1 MIIERL
7 LDTALFAALGRR
19 LEKQRAR
26 APEHGL
32 ISITLDLGPCGE
44 DWLTS
49 DIARADVF
57 YWAQPSSV
65 ERSDDKHSEKKSGDY
80 RLALGRAMVF
90 ATQGAARF
98 SALQAAFSGLQP
110 VWRDDDSQQTGV
122 AAAAHIGFAFEDEGQ
137 ADLPNAQLC
146 VPAILLQNR
155 AGRGTATFSC
165 AVRDADNALARWR
178 AELQNS
184 LPASH
189 AAKRTSR
196 RLLKPNAPIR
206 TLSPLNDRAFLARA
220 HAALHD
226 IAAGKIEKV
235 VLTRRVHFEAA
246 QAIAVTPLLAA
257 LVRRHPECTIYGVG
271 QPGGAFV
278 GATPEHLVSLHK
290 GFVRADALAGTAW
303 LSATSDSANTGS
315 LTLQG
320 NKNSYEQQLV
330 VDAVRAALA
339 TLCVA
344 LDPPQTPEIM
354 QLRALQHLRTR
365 IGGRL
370 RDGIDLF
377 DLLAHLH
384 PTPAV
389 GGTPTLAARQ
399 WLHAH
404 GEQRSAWYTGG
415 IGWIDRHG
423 NGEIA
428 VPLRCASIKGT
439 QADLFAGAGIVAGS
453 DPVQEL
459 AETEV
464 KLSAIVDALQ
474 HAVHLDECTDADSDR
489 TGTQ

>member
-1 MIIERL
+1 
-7 LDTALFAALGRR
+7 
-19 LEKQRAR
+19 
-26 APEHGL
+26 
-32 ISITLDLGPCGE
+32 
-44 DWLTS
+44 
-49 DIARADVF
+49 
-57 YWAQPSSV
+57 
-65 ERSDDKHSEKKSGDY
+65 
-80 RLALGRAMVF
+80 MVF
-90 ATQGAARF
+90 ATQGTARF
-98 SALQAAFSGLQP
+98 STLQAAFSGLQP

-226 IAAGKIEKV
+226 IAAGCA
-235 VLTRRVHFEAA
+235 HFESADVLA
-246 QAIAVTPLLAA
+246 TTALLATLA
-257 LVRRHPECTIYGVG
+257 RRHAQCTIYGVG

-330 VDAVRAALA
+330 VD
-339 TLCVA
+339 
-344 LDPPQTPEIM
+344 
-354 QLRALQHLRTR
+354 
-365 IGGRL
+365 
-370 RDGIDLF
+370 
-377 DLLAHLH
+377 
-384 PTPAV
+384 
-389 GGTPTLAARQ
+389 
-399 WLHAH
+399 
-404 GEQRSAWYTGG
+404 
-415 IGWIDRHG
+415 
-423 NGEIA
+423 
-428 VPLRCASIKGT
+428 
-439 QADLFAGAGIVAGS
+439 
-453 DPVQEL
+453 
-459 AETEV
+459 
-464 KLSAIVDALQ
+464 
-474 HAVHLDECTDADSDR
+474 
-489 TGTQ
+489 